1 MAGCMPKGGR
11 HILCIDD
18 NRKAASLISA
28 ELGKRGFSVSVAH
41 DGQKGL
47 LAILREKPDL
57 ILSNTNLPVMSGF
70 EVLERLTEIVP
81 RLRRMPFVF
90 MTSRGDR
97 DAELKGRQLGAD
109 DYVRK
114 PIDFEILCAIIDARL
129 AGVART
135 KVWPKL
141 VKLNPREIEIM
152 TLVARGQT
160 SAQIAKKLGMVKRTV
175 DFHLDNARNKLG
187 AATRTQ
193 AVVKAVAG
201 GLIEP

>member
-1 MAGCMPKGGR
+1 MAGRMPKGGR
-11 HILCIDD
+11 YILCIDD
-18 NRKAASLISA
+18 NRKSAALISA
-28 ELGKRGFSVSVAH
+28 ELGKRGFSVSVAR
-41 DGQKGL
+41 DGQQGL
-47 LAILREKPDL
+47 LAILREKPNL
-57 ILSNTNLPVMSGF
+57 VLSNTSLPVMSGL

-81 RLRRMPFVF
+81 RVQRMPFVF
-90 MTSRGDR
+90 MASRSDR
-97 DAELKGRQLGAD
+97 EAELKGRQLGAD

-114 PIDFEILCAIIDARL
+114 PIDFEILSAIMNARL

-135 KVWPKL
+135 KIWPKL
-141 VKLNPREIEIM
+141 VKLNAREIEIM

>member
-1 MAGCMPKGGR
+1 MPRAGR
-11 HILCIDD
+11 QILCIDD
-18 NRKAASLISA
+18 NRKTAALISE
-28 ELGKRGFSVSVAH
+28 ELGKRGFSVTIAH
-41 DGQKGL
+41 NGQDGL

-57 ILSNTNLPVMSGF
+57 VLSNTNLPLMSGL

-81 RLRRMPFVF
+81 RLGRMPFVL
-90 MTSRGDR
+90 MTSGADR
-97 DAELKGRQLGAD
+97 EAELKGRQLGAD

-114 PIDFEILCAIIDARL
+114 PIDFEILGAIINARL

-141 VKLNPREIEIM
+141 VKLNRREIEVM

-160 SAQIAKKLGMVKRTV
+160 SAQIAKRLGMVKRTV
-175 DFHLDNARNKLG
+175 DFHLDNARSKLG